1 MSTTDTIET
10 LRAENKALRELAV
23 GEAAKSAAAR
33 HGANVDLLAPAIE
46 ALSSVRVKDGKAHVY
61 VRDAQGNPRIADA
74 RGTPMAPDHLVAE
87 MRRNPAYALA
97 FNDDA
102 SNDGSPQKIQSFAKG
117 GVITRAAFDAMS
129 PIDRMNTMKA
139 GTQLRD

>member
-1 MSTTDTIET
+1 MTDTLET

-46 ALSSVRVKDGKAHVY
+46 ALSSVRIKDGKANVY
-61 VRDAQGNPRIADA
+61 IRDAQGNPRIADA

-102 SNDGSPQKIQSFAKG
+102 GNDGNHQKIQAFAKG
-117 GVITRAAFDAMS
+117 SVISRAAFEALS
-129 PIDRMNTMKA
+129 PIERANSMKA